1 MTTPAP
7 AQDSRWSRLLDGGW
21 STGLFVIGCLWDIL
35 CLINVPGA
43 AITPWRADAE
53 VTLTDLGVLLFL
65 VVVAAW
71 STVFFRARMP
81 VAVLIAGGVLL
92 VIGVSY
98 LLALVGAFQALTRWP
113 RQTVRIAAGTA
124 LGVVLFA
131 LREATTDW
139 GDAVPW
145 IFGRDHGDPDALGW
159 ILVPWVIALVG
170 LGALAGL
177 VAFQRTRTDAEA
189 NRRRAEREHARADAL
204 DEELARQAERARIAR
219 DLHDGLG
226 HRLSTAALS
235 ASAFEAQVAADPAVN
250 PALAHWARTVR
261 EQTHAALNDVRGVVG
276 GLRADA
282 PDGPTSPA
290 LTLRDI
296 GALLADLRAAG
307 HRIEAYVVVEGADQA
322 RTALH
327 TEGYRIAQEALTN
340 ATKHAPGATISFV
353 LDVAPDRGL
362 RLRVEN
368 PMVAAPAAVPRGGFG
383 LVGLRE
389 RVAAAGGEVWIGPH
403 EGRFIVDV
411 TLPWSA

>member
-1 MTTPAP
+1 MTTPVP

-43 AITPWRADAE
+43 AIVPWEAEAE

-65 VVVAAW
+65 VVVGAW

-81 VAVLIAGGVLL
+81 IAVLIAGGVLL

-113 RQTVRIAAGTA
+113 RRTTAIAGGTA
-124 LGVVLFA
+124 IAVVLFA
-131 LREATTDW
+131 LRESTTDW
-139 GDAVPW
+139 GMAVPW
-145 IFGRDHGDPDALGW
+145 LFGREHSDPTLLGW
-159 ILVPWVIALVG
+159 ALVPWVVAVVALGV
-170 LGALAGL
+170 LAGL

-189 NRRRAEREHARADAL
+189 SRRRAEREHARADAL

-250 PALAHWARTVR
+250 PALAQWARTVR

-276 GLRADA
+276 GLRAD
-282 PDGPTSPA
+282 SPGGQA
-290 LTLRDI
+290 SPSPTLRDI
-296 GALLADLRAAG
+296 GALLAGLRAAG
-307 HRIEAYVVVEGADQA
+307 HRIEAYVVTEAIDQA
-322 RTALH
+322 RQELH

-340 ATKHAPGATISFV
+340 ATKHAPGAAVSFV
-353 LDVAPDRGL
+353 LDAAPDRGL
-362 RLRVEN
+362 RIRVEN
-368 PMVAAPAAVPRGGFG
+368 PIVAAPVPVPSGGFG

-389 RVAAAGGEVWIGPH
+389 RVQSAGGEVWIGPH